1 MIIAITGASGVGKTT
16 ILKELSKIVSDN
28 ESVKVFHFDDM
39 ELPNWD
45 ELEDAKKWQQ
55 DATIEWIDTLVNI
68 ARNDNAHILFEGS
81 TEIKF
86 YQEGF
91 NKNSYQDY
99 SILLFDCSE
108 ETMKH
113 RLIERGQPELFH
125 SNMVGW
131 LSYLR
136 REAKRTNVEIIKTD
150 RSTIPEIVQVLIEKL
165 HLK

>member
-16 ILKELSKIVSDN
+16 VLKELSNILSGDGR
-28 ESVKVFHFDDM
+28 VKVFHFDDM

-45 ELEDAKKWQQ
+45 ELDDSKKWQQ
-55 DATIEWIDTLVNI
+55 EATTEWIDKLVHS

-86 YQEGF
+86 YIEGF
-91 NKNSYQDY
+91 RKNSYQDY
-99 SILLFDCSE
+99 QILLFDCSE

-125 SNMVGW
+125 SNMIGW
-131 LSYLR
+131 LNYLR
-136 REAKRTNVEIIKTD
+136 REAKRAEVEVIETD
-150 RSTIPEIVQVLIEKL
+150 KATVSEIVQALIEKL
-165 HLK
+165 HVK